1 MTLNEWLVLNKGN
14 LAIGNLATSDYVECR
29 MSYFFGEYEAP
40 TFNNINHYGDILK
53 KLWDDYINRNLKRL
67 EAFYNEVYVENVLNT
82 LNYKQQETVTGE
94 KSINGTNTNNSSG
107 TNNTTTTLGEVTKN
121 DTTIDSDVAYN
132 SQTQKERHKTEY
144 NSVAPQTVNSNN
156 SEFSST
162 QTNTSGSNENNSQ
175 TKEITG
181 INGKTM
187 AELLIESNKQFLLNP
202 IDDFIDSFCR
212 YNLYYIQ

>member
-1 MTLNEWLVLNKGN
+1 MTLNEWLILNKGN
-14 LAIGNLATSDYVECR
+14 LAIGNLATSEYVECR
-29 MSYFFGEYEAP
+29 MSYLFGEYIAP
-40 TFNNINHYGDILK
+40 NFNNLYGDILK
-53 KLWDDYINRNLKRL
+53 KLWDAYINRNLKRL
-67 EAFYNEVYVENVLNT
+67 EKFYNEVYVENVLNT
-82 LNYKQQETVTGE
+82 LNYKQNETITGE

-132 SQTQKERHKTEY
+132 SLTQKERHKTVY

-156 SEFSST
+156 SEFAST

-202 IDDFIDSFCR
+202 IDDFIDAFCR
-212 YNLYYIQ
+212 YNLYFLQ

>member
-1 MTLNEWLVLNKGN
+1 MTLNEWLILNKGN
-14 LAIGNLATSDYVECR
+14 LQIGNLATSEYVECR
-29 MSYFFGEYEAP
+29 MSYLFGEYIAP
-40 TFNNINHYGDILK
+40 HFNNLYGDILK
-53 KLWDDYINRNLKRL
+53 KLWDAYIIRNLKRL
-67 EAFYNEVYVENVLNT
+67 ETFYNEVYVENVLNA
-82 LNYKQQETVTGE
+82 LNYKQNETVTGE

-132 SQTQKERHKTEY
+132 SMAQKERHKTEY

-156 SEFSST
+156 SDFSST
-162 QTNTSGSNENNSQ
+162 QTNTNGSNENNSQ
-175 TKEITG
+175 RKEITG

-212 YNLYYIQ
+212 YNLYFIQ

>member
-1 MTLNEWLVLNKGN
+1 MTLNEWLILNKGN
-14 LAIGNLATSDYVECR
+14 LAIGNLANSDYVESR
-29 MSYFFGEYEAP
+29 MSYLFGDYVAP
-40 TFNNINHYGDILK
+40 NFNNLYGDILK
-53 KLWDDYINRNLKRL
+53 KLWDAYITRNLKRL
-67 EAFYNEVYVENVLNT
+67 ESFYNEVYVENVLNA
-82 LNYKQQETVTGE
+82 LNYKQNETVTGE

-107 TNNTTTTLGEVTKN
+107 TNNTTTTLGDVTKN

-132 SQTQKERHKTEY
+132 SLTQKERHKTEY

-156 SEFSST
+156 SEFAST
-162 QTNTSGSNENNSQ
+162 RTNTSGSNENNSQ
-175 TKEITG
+175 SKEVSG

-212 YNLYYIQ
+212 YNLYFIQ

>member
-1 MTLNEWLVLNKGN
+1 MTLNEWLILNKGN
-14 LAIGNLATSDYVECR
+14 LAIGNIATSEYVECR
-29 MSYFFGEYEAP
+29 MSYLFGEYIAP
-40 TFNNINHYGDILK
+40 NFNNLYGDILK
-53 KLWDDYINRNLKRL
+53 KLWDAYIIRNLKRL
-67 EAFYNEVYVENVLNT
+67 ENFYNEVYVENVLNA

-94 KSINGTNTNNSSG
+94 KSINGTNTNNYSA

-121 DTTIDSDVAYN
+121 ETTIDSDVAYN
-132 SQTQKERHKTEY
+132 SLTQKERHKTEY

-156 SEFSST
+156 SELAST

-202 IDDFIDSFCR
+202 IDDFIDAFCR
-212 YNLYYIQ
+212 YNLYLVQ

>member
-1 MTLNEWLVLNKGN
+1 MMLNDWLILNKGN
-14 LAIGNLATSDYVECR
+14 LAIGNLATSEYVECR
-29 MSYFFGEYEAP
+29 MSYLFGEYIAP
-40 TFNNINHYGDILK
+40 NFNNLYGDILK
-53 KLWDDYINRNLKRL
+53 KLWDAYINRNLKRL
-67 EAFYNEVYVENVLNT
+67 KTFYNEVYVENVLNT

-132 SQTQKERHKTEY
+132 SLTQKERHKTVY

-156 SEFSST
+156 SEFAST

-202 IDDFIDSFCR
+202 IDDFIDAFCR
-212 YNLYYIQ
+212 YNLYFLQ

>member
-1 MTLNEWLVLNKGN
+1 MTLNEWLILNKGN
-14 LAIGNLATSDYVECR
+14 LAIGNLANSDYVESR
-29 MSYFFGEYEAP
+29 MSYLFGDYVAP
-40 TFNNINHYGDILK
+40 NFNNLYGDILK
-53 KLWDDYINRNLKRL
+53 KLWDAYITRNLKRL
-67 EAFYNEVYVENVLNT
+67 ESFYNEVYVENVLNA
-82 LNYKQQETVTGE
+82 LNYKQNETVIGE

-132 SQTQKERHKTEY
+132 SLTQKERHKTEY

-156 SEFSST
+156 SEFAST

-175 TKEITG
+175 SKEVSG

-212 YNLYYIQ
+212 YNLYFIQ

>member
-1 MTLNEWLVLNKGN
+1 MTLNDWLILNKGN
-14 LAIGNLATSDYVECR
+14 LAIGALATSDYVEGR

-40 TFNNINHYGDILK
+40 NFNNLYGDILK
-53 KLWDDYINRNLKRL
+53 KLWDAYITRNLKRL
-67 EAFYNEVYVENVLNT
+67 ENFYNEVYVENVLST

-132 SQTQKERHKTEY
+132 SLTQKERHKTVY

-156 SEFSST
+156 SEFVST
-162 QTNTSGSNENNSQ
+162 QTNTSGSNENNTQSR
-175 TKEITG
+175 EITG
-181 INGKTM
+181 INGKTI